1 MKLIIVIFLII
12 FILLT
17 PVYYSANRGT
27 IHINDI
33 LTINLIGNGSVI
45 LHLQNGT
52 EEELTTS
59 TSIKV
64 SNGTYVWITSTVP
77 FMVDRCTMVTNYF
90 GENVTANTVW
100 DITFNPKMPQEGYT
114 NITVVLLNQGVV
126 NMVVY
131 NDTTRLTLV
140 AINHTES
147 FLVPK
152 GYSISFYSNE
162 KFLLIDKNEGY
173 SFSYHYGTEY
183 LQYFD
188 YRAVEHNIT
197 AFIVFYIQQQTI
209 VTTPSNTT
217 LTVTIP
223 VVLNNSQHNTINAL
237 TVLLQIILII
247 SAVHI
252 LMKEFRKKKT

>member
-1 MKLIIVIFLII
+1 MLF
-12 FILLT
+12 T
-17 PVYYSANRGT
+17 PIYYSANRGT

-33 LTINLIGNGSVI
+33 LTINLIGNGNIV

-52 EEELTTS
+52 EEELMTS

-64 SNGTYVWITSTVP
+64 LNGTYVWITSTIP
-77 FMVDRCTMVTNYF
+77 FMVDRYTMVTNYF

-100 DITFNPKMPQEGYT
+100 NVIFNPKISQEEGYT

-140 AINHTES
+140 TINHTES

-162 KFLLIDKNEGY
+162 KFLLVDKNERY
-173 SFSYHYGTEY
+173 PSNYHYGTDY
-183 LQYFD
+183 SQYFD

-197 AFIVFYIQQQTI
+197 VFIVFYIQQQTI
-209 VTTPSNTT
+209 VTAPSNTT

-223 VVLNNSQHNTINAL
+223 VVLKNSQHNTINAL

-252 LMKEFRKKKT
+252 LMKEFRKKKA